1 MGHPKRKFIF
11 QPWIFRLNSL
21 FRDFLSRTPSPWRS
35 HQSKW
40 SSHHGEAN
48 VEKSETTWPIGKYER
63 KGTNRPWE
71 VYMLNGRSHAP
82 TMTCIKDWKRSYV
95 AAVFSCKESWYFH
108 MPRSKCCQKPWAKIQ
123 GKRRQSAKQMILGI
137 ISCTEVS
144 TNHTEMVK
152 ANEDASHHIDSI
164 NIYKSRIIN
173 GSIQD
178 VCQQGSKKVWCD
190 IQSKLRTVN
199 KANSWCC
206 LLLVPFWNI
215 LAYLCHGC
223 NSSRSL
229 ACQSFKQACD
239 HLWHLF
245 AGFFCLNWVSV
256 LVASP
261 HGEKTI
267 PGK

>member
-1 MGHPKRKFIF
+1 MDFQAKLAVSSRFSQPDSQPLTVPSIEVELAPWWSRSSKNRK
-11 QPWIFRLNSL
+11 L
-21 FRDFLSRTPSPWRS
+21 RDRS
-35 HQSKW
+35 GSTKGRAPTV
-40 SSHHGEAN
+40 HGR
-48 VEKSETTWPIGKYER
+48 S
-63 KGTNRPWE
+63 
-71 VYMLNGRSHAP
+71 YMLNGRSHAP

-123 GKRRQSAKQMILGI
+123 GKRRQRAKQMILGI

-152 ANEDASHHIDSI
+152 ANEDVSHHIDNI

>member
-1 MGHPKRKFIF
+1 MVKPTSKNRKLRDRSGSTKGRAPTVHGRYICSMECHML
-11 QPWIFRLNSL
+11 QPWHVSKIEKGHMLPPWF
-21 FRDFLSRTPSPWRS
+21 FFL
-35 HQSKW
+35 Q
-40 SSHHGEAN
+40 G
-48 VEKSETTWPIGKYER
+48 V
-63 KGTNRPWE
+63 
-71 VYMLNGRSHAP
+71 V
-82 TMTCIKDWKRSYV
+82 
-95 AAVFSCKESWYFH
+95 WYFFEICQAIKILPKTLSQN
-108 MPRSKCCQKPWAKIQ
+108 PRQKKAKCGQ
-123 GKRRQSAKQMILGI
+123 QMILGI

-152 ANEDASHHIDSI
+152 ANEDVSHHIDNI

-223 NSSRSL
+223 NSSSRSL

-245 AGFFCLNWVSV
+245 AVFFCLNWVSV

-261 HGEKTI
+261 HGEKTK